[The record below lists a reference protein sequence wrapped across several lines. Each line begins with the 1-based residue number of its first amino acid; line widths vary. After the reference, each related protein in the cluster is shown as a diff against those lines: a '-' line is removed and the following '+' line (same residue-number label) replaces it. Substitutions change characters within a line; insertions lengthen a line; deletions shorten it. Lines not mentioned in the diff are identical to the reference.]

1 MADAVR
7 VATPA
12 HAPVRPRPDI
22 TLTQRAS
29 LNVLASLLDYG
40 AKVAVGFLV
49 IPIVVAGLG
58 SSLYGV
64 WEMLARLTGYL
75 TAGDGRPIQALR
87 LVVSNLQ
94 GSHDDS
100 AKRRY
105 VGGAFVVW
113 LLFLPLLLGGGA
125 LLLLLAPT
133 ITKAPPDLSATVRL
147 TVVMLTLS
155 LLLGNL
161 ASLPESVLRG
171 MNLGYKRMGLQA
183 GTEIVSG
190 ALLAGAVVAGFGM
203 VGAAGAQ
210 VAAAGVMALCFWW
223 VVRKYVPW
231 FGVERPRK
239 VEIKGLMRL
248 SLWVAGGE
256 TISKL
261 IHASDVIILG
271 MVMSPAAVTP
281 YVLTGYAAR
290 LAVNVHVL
298 AAGGAIP
305 GIAGL
310 IGQGQRDKAI
320 RLRNELVAATWLFA
334 VTVGATIL
342 VWNRSFLGLW
352 VGSQNY
358 GGPWVN
364 LLVVLI
370 MVQTAFVRSDS
381 YVIDAALQPRQRV
394 IVSALALIPTVGL
407 ATLLSM
413 RFGTVGLCL
422 GVFTGRLTQ
431 SIAYPRLVRACLGIP
446 SRTQVR
452 ALARPFAITILL
464 FAIASLLG
472 RQIVTAQWITWAA
485 GVAGTAVVTLAVA
498 LGLGLPGDMRRA
510 VVRRY
515 AGLARRLL

>member
-7 VATPA
+7 IVTSAEATE
-12 HAPVRPRPDI
+12 RPRPDI

-29 LNVLASLLDYG
+29 LNVIASLLDYG

-94 GSHDDS
+94 GSRDDS

-105 VGGAFVVW
+105 VGGAFVVS

-125 LLLLLAPT
+125 LLFWLAPT
-133 ITKAPPDLSATVRL
+133 ITKAPADLSPTVRL

-190 ALLAGAVVAGFGM
+190 ALLAGAVAAGFGM
-203 VGAAGAQ
+203 AGAAAAQ

-271 MVMSPAAVTP
+271 MVLSPAAVTP

-305 GIAGL
+305 GIAGV

-370 MVQTAFVRSDS
+370 MAQTAFVRSDS

-394 IVSALALIPTVGL
+394 IVSAVALVPTVGL
-407 ATLLSM
+407 ATLLAL

-422 GVFTGRLTQ
+422 GVFIGRLTQ

-446 SRTQVR
+446 SRSHPR
-452 ALARPFAITILL
+452 ALARPLAITLFL
-464 FAIASLLG
+464 FATAAALG
-472 RQIVTAQWITWAA
+472 SRIVTEHWITWAA
-485 GVAGTAVVTLAVA
+485 GVAGTAVVALALA
-498 LGLGLPGDMRRA
+498 LGLGLPRDMRRA
-510 VVRRY
+510 VMRRY